1 MELRVEYTRPPRN
14 FNHQYD
20 PRITTEGDLVKLRIA
35 LVTAREALELDP
47 DMPLLV
53 AALQSAGADVETPC
67 WDDPAVDWSRYDAA
81 LLRSTWDYVDRI
93 DEFLAWCDGASKLT
107 PLLNPPDVV
116 RWNTDKHYLAHLA
129 EAGVPVV
136 PTRFVEAG
144 ADAARELA
152 AFLAGG
158 RAGCAI
164 GGPCEFDEFVV
175 KPAIGAGSRDAARY
189 GRDDAG
195 RAQDHMER
203 LLGAGRSVMLQPY
216 LARVDEHGETA
227 VLYLGGA
234 FSHAA
239 RKGPLLHPGAGLVE
253 GLFAPED
260 IRSRVAEPAERAVA
274 AAAYTAIPFAAPVY
288 ARIDL
293 IRDQSGAP
301 VVLELELTEPSLF
314 LEHAAGAAER
324 FASHLLLRARRAR
337 GGA

>member
-1 MELRVEYTRPPRN
+1 MGLHTKYTPLPRN
-14 FNHQYD
+14 FNHQHD
-20 PRITTEGDLVKLRIA
+20 RPVTTIGDLVKLRIA

-53 AALQSAGADVETPC
+53 SALHSAGVDTDTPC
-67 WDDPAVDWSRYDAA
+67 WDDPAVDWSRYEAA

-93 DEFLAWCDGASKLT
+93 DEFLAWCERASCLT
-107 PLLNPPDVV
+107 LLLNPPDVV

-129 EAGVPVV
+129 ESGVPVV
-136 PTRFVEAG
+136 PTRFVAAG
-144 ADAARELA
+144 ADGARELE

-158 RAGCAI
+158 CAACSV
-164 GGPCEFDEFVV
+164 GRPCEFDEFVV

-195 RAQDHMER
+195 RARLHVER
-203 LLGAGRSVMLQPY
+203 LLVAGRSVMLQPY

-227 VLYLGGA
+227 VVYLGGL

-239 RKGPLLHPGAGLVE
+239 RKGPLLQPGAGLVE

-260 IRSRVAEPAERAVA
+260 IRPRVADPAELAVA
-274 AAAYTAIPFAAPVY
+274 AAAYAAIPFTAPVY

-293 IRDQSGAP
+293 IHDHAVAP

-314 LEHAAGAAER
+314 LAHAAGAADR
-324 FASHLLLRARRAR
+324 FAGHLLERVRRATK
-337 GGA
+337 GA